1 MKPDMHKAR
10 PHPGH
15 LEIGAARISEEK
27 KIRPI
32 RLIGQIRPILKN
44 HDRHLK

>member
-15 LEIGAARISEEK
+15 LEIGAARIPEEK
-27 KIRPI
+27 NKRS
-32 RLIGQIRPILKN
+32 
-44 HDRHLK
+44 DRSV